1 MSTGTIKWG
10 YSYVPERLAGQLE
23 ADTAEA
29 EGSTLVWVIR
39 VVGPVTTGA
48 GAAGAEPAGAEP
60 AGAEPAG
67 ALGAWQ
73 PPEQLVMVSTLV
85 LVTVSSEA
93 GAGA

>member
-1 MSTGTIKWG
+1 M
-10 YSYVPERLAGQLE
+10 PERLAGQLE

-39 VVGPVTTGA
+39 VVGPVTTGG
-48 GAAGAEPAGAEP
+48 GAAGAEPAGAD
-60 AGAEPAG
+60 PAG

-73 PPEQLVMVSTLV
+73 PAEQLVMVTSLV

-93 GAGA
+93 GAGACDSGAGVCWRAEVC